1 MTVINT
7 NVKALFT
14 QASIKL
20 SERDSLKAMQQLSTG
35 KRINSAKDDA
45 AGLAIAARMTQQI
58 EGLNQGIRNAGDAI
72 AMIQTTEGATQ
83 NVTTML
89 LRCSE
94 LAMQAANDTYSDVQR
109 SFLNNEFTQLKEEI
123 NRMALTH
130 EWNGFK
136 ILAGKADGI
145 SDLNNDGKIETTV
158 LDANGAPTLDSNGK
172 PIPGPEAA
180 GKQKDPLTLQFQ
192 VGDSESQRIEVKL
205 PNFTENGPIT
215 RAIFWTDY
223 DATTDT
229 WGGAPGKETNISTV
243 DGAQAV
249 INLCKTALDK
259 VSESRSMMGAVM
271 NRLEHVVDNL
281 TNVSTNSAA
290 SRSQIEDADYAK
302 ASTELAK
309 SQIMSQAATAVLAQA
324 NTSQQTVLKLLG

>member
-14 QASIKL
+14 QASMKL
-20 SERDSLKAMQQLSTG
+20 TDRSSMKAMQELSTG

-58 EGLNQGIRNAGDAI
+58 EGLNQGIRNAGDAV

-89 LRCSE
+89 LRISE

-109 SFLNNEFTQLKEEI
+109 GFLDNEFSQLKEEI
-123 NRMALTH
+123 NRMAKTH

-136 ILAGKADGI
+136 ILAGAADGD
-145 SDLNNDGKIETTV
+145 SVVNNVVPPLGS
-158 LDANGAPTLDSNGK
+158 LR
-172 PIPGPEAA
+172 
-180 GKQKDPLTLQFQ
+180 DPLQLYFQ
-192 VGDSESQRIEVKL
+192 VGDAASQSITVKL
-205 PNFTENGPIT
+205 PNFTDKGNVT
-215 RAIFWTDY
+215 RSIFFSDY
-223 DATTDT
+223 AVNASDEVVTE
-229 WGGAPGKETNISTV
+229 GSTV
-243 DGAQAV
+243 TSIKTVEGAQTV
-249 INLCKTALDK
+249 IARCKVALDK
-259 VSESRSMMGAVM
+259 VSESRSMMGAIM

-281 TNVSTNSAA
+281 TNVSMNSAA

>member
-14 QASIKL
+14 QASLKL
-20 SERDSLKAMQQLSTG
+20 TERASMKSMQELSTG

-58 EGLNQGIRNAGDAI
+58 EGLNQGIRNAGDAV

-89 LRCSE
+89 LRISE

-109 SFLNNEFTQLKEEI
+109 GFLDNEFSQLKEEI

-136 ILAGKADGI
+136 ILAGAADGDNI
-145 SDLNNDGKIETTV
+145 VGGIKPDLGTV
-158 LDANGAPTLDSNGK
+158 R
-172 PIPGPEAA
+172 
-180 GKQKDPLTLQFQ
+180 DPLQLYFQ
-192 VGDSESQRIEVKL
+192 VGDAASQSITVKL
-205 PNFTENGPIT
+205 PNFTQNGNVT
-215 RAIFWTDY
+215 RAIFFSDY
-223 DATTDT
+223 DVNASDEVLTAGTAATSI
-229 WGGAPGKETNISTV
+229 KTV
-243 DGAQAV
+243 QGAQTV
-249 INLCKTALDK
+249 IARCKMALDK
-259 VSESRSMMGAVM
+259 VSESRSMMGAIM
-271 NRLEHVVDNL
+271 NRLEHVIDNL
-281 TNVSTNSAA
+281 TNVSMNSSA

-302 ASTELAK
+302 ASTSLAK

>member
-14 QASIKL
+14 QT
-20 SERDSLKAMQQLSTG
+20 SLKLTERNSMTAMQQLATG

-58 EGLNQGIRNAGDAI
+58 KGLNQGIRNAGDAI

-89 LRCSE
+89 LRISE
-94 LAMQAANDTYSDVQR
+94 LAMQSSNDTYSDVQR
-109 SFLNNEFTQLKEEI
+109 GFLNNEFSQLKEEI

-136 ILAGKADGI
+136 ILAGRADGI
-145 SDLNNDGKIETTV
+145 TDVDKDGTIE
-158 LDANGAPTLDSNGK
+158 LIDPDDPTIK
-172 PIPGPEAA
+172 GPEAA
-180 GKQKDPLTLQFQ
+180 GQNKLGLILKFQ
-192 VGDSESQRIEVKL
+192 VGDSAEQAIEVEL
-205 PNFTENGPIT
+205 PNFTQDGTVT
-215 RAIFWTDY
+215 RAIFFSDF
-223 DATTDT
+223 DPADPDSASEPTTI
-229 WGGAPGKETNISTV
+229 ENV
-243 DGAQAV
+243 EGAQKV
-249 INLCKTALDK
+249 IALCKTALDK

-281 TNVSTNSAA
+281 TNVSMNSSA

-302 ASTELAK
+302 ASTDLAK
-309 SQIMSQAATAVLAQA
+309 SQIMQQAATAVLAQA

>member
-14 QASIKL
+14 QASMKL
-20 SERDSLKAMQQLSTG
+20 TERDSLRAMQQLATG

-89 LRCSE
+89 LRISE

-109 SFLNNEFTQLKEEI
+109 GFLNNEFGQLKQEI

-145 SDLNNDGKIETTV
+145 TDLNNDQELQNNVTDGVFE
-158 LDANGAPTLDSNGK
+158 
-172 PIPGPEAA
+172 PEAA
-180 GKQKDPLTLQFQ
+180 SASKDPLVLQFQ
-192 VGDSESQRIEVKL
+192 VGDSESQRIEVEL
-205 PNFTENGPIT
+205 PNFTERGPIT
-215 RAIFWTDY
+215 RAIFFEDYNPDNLAIGSKPTDM
-223 DATTDT
+223 T
-229 WGGAPGKETNISTV
+229 TV
-243 DGAQAV
+243 DGAQKV
-249 INLCKTALDK
+249 INLAKIALDK
-259 VSESRSMMGAVM
+259 VSESRSMMGAAM

-281 TNVSTNSAA
+281 TNVSTNSSA

-309 SQIMSQAATAVLAQA
+309 SQIMAQAATAVLAQA
-324 NTSQQTVLKLLG
+324 NTSQQSVLKLLG

>member
-14 QASIKL
+14 QAAMKL
-20 SERDSLKAMQQLSTG
+20 SERSTMKSMSELSTG

-58 EGLNQGIRNAGDAI
+58 QGLNQGIRNAGDAI

-109 SFLNNEFTQLKEEI
+109 GFLNNEFEQLKEEI
-123 NRMALTH
+123 NRMAATH

-136 ILAGKADGI
+136 ILAGAADGTVDVPG
-145 SDLNNDGKIETTV
+145 STSGKDDIGSLPDKLE
-158 LDANGAPTLDSNGK
+158 
-172 PIPGPEAA
+172 
-180 GKQKDPLTLQFQ
+180 LQFQ
-192 VGDSESQRIEVKL
+192 VGDSATQRISINL
-205 PNFTENGPIT
+205 PNFTQNGTIT
-215 RAIFWTDY
+215 RSVFFTDY
-223 DATTDT
+223 DPTVAVSPGQPLS
-229 WGGAPGKETNISTV
+229 GGLNANKTNISTV
-243 DGAQAV
+243 DGAQTV
-249 INLCKTALDK
+249 IQQVKLALDK
-259 VSESRSMMGAVM
+259 VSESRSMMGAAM

-281 TNVSTNSAA
+281 TNVSMNSSA

-302 ASTELAK
+302 ASTDLAK
-309 SQIMSQAATAVLAQA
+309 SQIMQQAATAVLAQA

>member
-14 QASIKL
+14 QASLKIN
-20 SERDSLKAMQQLSTG
+20 ERGAMKAMQELSTG

-89 LRCSE
+89 LRISE
-94 LAMQAANDTYSDVQR
+94 LAMQAANDTYSNVQR
-109 SFLNNEFTQLKEEI
+109 GFLNNEFTQLKQEI

-136 ILAGKADGI
+136 IMAGAADGI
-145 SDLNNDGKIETTV
+145 TDLDGDGLQNEV
-158 LDANGAPTLDSNGK
+158 NVYGAPADEEQVDAPSAS
-172 PIPGPEAA
+172 PE
-180 GKQKDPLTLQFQ
+180 PLVLQFQ
-192 VGDSESQRIEVKL
+192 VGDSQTQRITVEL
-205 PNFTENGPIT
+205 PNFTERGPVT
-215 RAIFWTDY
+215 RAVFFEDFDKNTPLS
-223 DATTDT
+223 
-229 WGGAPGKETNISTV
+229 GGDVQTNITTV
-243 DGAQAV
+243 EGAQKV
-249 INLCKTALDK
+249 IDLCKFALDK

-281 TNVSTNSAA
+281 TNVSTNSSA

-302 ASTELAK
+302 ASTDLAK

>member
-14 QASIKL
+14 QASLKL
-20 SERDSLKAMQQLSTG
+20 TERASMKSMQELSTG

-58 EGLNQGIRNAGDAI
+58 EGLNQGIRNAGDAV

-89 LRCSE
+89 LRISE

-109 SFLNNEFTQLKEEI
+109 GFLDNEFSQLKDEV
-123 NRMALTH
+123 NRMARTH

-136 ILAGKADGI
+136 ILAGVADG
-145 SDLNNDGKIETTV
+145 DNRVEV
-158 LDANGAPTLDSNGK
+158 NGSTPNTPQAVGSLR
-172 PIPGPEAA
+172 E
-180 GKQKDPLTLQFQ
+180 PLQLYFQ
-192 VGDSESQRIEVKL
+192 VGDAASQSITVNL
-205 PNFTENGPIT
+205 PNFTENGNIT
-215 RAIFWTDY
+215 RAIFFSDYAVDSTDAVTTAGSA
-223 DATTDT
+223 ATSI
-229 WGGAPGKETNISTV
+229 KTV
-243 DGAQAV
+243 LGAQTV
-249 INLCKTALDK
+249 IARCKTVLDK
-259 VSESRSMMGAVM
+259 VSESRSMMGAIM

-281 TNVSTNSAA
+281 TNVSMNSSA

-302 ASTELAK
+302 ASTDLAK

>member
-7 NVKALFT
+7 NVQALFT
-14 QASIKL
+14 QASLKL
-20 SERDSLKAMQQLSTG
+20 NERGSMKAMQELSTG

-89 LRCSE
+89 LRISE

-109 SFLNNEFTQLKEEI
+109 GFLNNEFLQLKEEI

-136 ILAGKADGI
+136 ILAGAADGDNVI
-145 SDLNNDGKIETTV
+145 NGSTPDLGSV
-158 LDANGAPTLDSNGK
+158 R
-172 PIPGPEAA
+172 
-180 GKQKDPLTLQFQ
+180 DPLKLYFQ
-192 VGDSESQRIEVKL
+192 VGDAASQRITVDL
-205 PNFTENGPIT
+205 PNFTENGPVT
-215 RAIFWTDY
+215 RAIFYSDY
-223 DATTDT
+223 STNSDGTVAVRGTQATSIT
-229 WGGAPGKETNISTV
+229 TV
-243 DGAQAV
+243 AGAQTV
-249 INLCKTALDK
+249 IDRCKTALDK
-259 VSESRSMMGAVM
+259 VSESRSMMGAIM

-281 TNVSTNSAA
+281 TNVSMNSAA
-290 SRSQIEDADYAK
+290 SRSQIEDADYAH

>member
-14 QASIKL
+14 QASLKL
-20 SERDSLKAMQQLSTG
+20 TERASMKSMQELSTG

-58 EGLNQGIRNAGDAI
+58 EGLNQGIRNAGDAV

-89 LRCSE
+89 LRISE

-109 SFLNNEFTQLKEEI
+109 GFLDNEFSQLKEEI

-136 ILAGKADGI
+136 ILAGAADGDNI
-145 SDLNNDGKIETTV
+145 VNGSRPDLGTV
-158 LDANGAPTLDSNGK
+158 R
-172 PIPGPEAA
+172 
-180 GKQKDPLTLQFQ
+180 DPLQLYFQ
-192 VGDSESQRIEVKL
+192 VGDAASQSITVKL
-205 PNFTENGPIT
+205 PNFTQNGNVT
-215 RAIFWTDY
+215 RAIFFSDY
-223 DATTDT
+223 DVNASDEVLVAGTAATSI
-229 WGGAPGKETNISTV
+229 KTV
-243 DGAQAV
+243 QGAQIV
-249 INLCKTALDK
+249 IARCKMVLDK
-259 VSESRSMMGAVM
+259 VSESRSMMGAIM
-271 NRLEHVVDNL
+271 NRLEHVIDNL
-281 TNVSTNSAA
+281 TNVSMNSSA

-302 ASTELAK
+302 ASTSLAK

>member
-14 QASIKL
+14 QASLKL
-20 SERDSLKAMQQLSTG
+20 TERASMKSMQELSTG

-58 EGLNQGIRNAGDAI
+58 EGLNQGIRNAGDAV

-89 LRCSE
+89 LRISE

-109 SFLNNEFTQLKEEI
+109 GFLDNEFSQLKEEI

-136 ILAGKADGI
+136 ILAGAADGDNI
-145 SDLNNDGKIETTV
+145 VGGVTPALGTV
-158 LDANGAPTLDSNGK
+158 R
-172 PIPGPEAA
+172 
-180 GKQKDPLTLQFQ
+180 DPLQLYFQ
-192 VGDSESQRIEVKL
+192 VGDAASQSITVKL
-205 PNFTENGPIT
+205 PNFTQNGNVT
-215 RAIFWTDY
+215 RAIFFSDY
-223 DATTDT
+223 DVNASDEVLVLGTAATSI
-229 WGGAPGKETNISTV
+229 KTV
-243 DGAQAV
+243 QGAQTV
-249 INLCKTALDK
+249 IARCKMALDK
-259 VSESRSMMGAVM
+259 VSESRSMMGAIM
-271 NRLEHVVDNL
+271 NRLEHVIDNL
-281 TNVSTNSAA
+281 TNVSMNSSA

-302 ASTELAK
+302 ASTSLAK

>member
-14 QASIKL
+14 QAAMKL
-20 SERDSLKAMQQLSTG
+20 SERTTMKSMSELSTG

-58 EGLNQGIRNAGDAI
+58 QGLNQGIRNAGDAI

-109 SFLNNEFTQLKEEI
+109 GFLNNEFDQLKEEI
-123 NRMALTH
+123 DRMAKTH

-136 ILAGKADGI
+136 ILAGAADGTVNVPG
-145 SDLNNDGKIETTV
+145 SDPG
-158 LDANGAPTLDSNGK
+158 LDAIGSLPDKLD
-172 PIPGPEAA
+172 
-180 GKQKDPLTLQFQ
+180 LQFQ
-192 VGDSESQRIEVKL
+192 VGDSATQRISINL
-205 PNFTENGPIT
+205 PNFTQNGTIT
-215 RAIFWTDY
+215 RSVFFTDY
-223 DATTDT
+223 DPTVAVSPGQPLS
-229 WGGAPGKETNISTV
+229 GGLNANKTNISTV
-243 DGAQAV
+243 DGAQTV
-249 INLCKTALDK
+249 IQQVKLALDK
-259 VSESRSMMGAVM
+259 VSESRSMMGAAM

-281 TNVSTNSAA
+281 TNVSMNSSA

-302 ASTELAK
+302 ASTDLAK
-309 SQIMSQAATAVLAQA
+309 SQIMQQAATAVLAQA

>member
-14 QASIKL
+14 QASMKL
-20 SERDSLKAMQQLSTG
+20 TERDSLRAMQQLATG

-89 LRCSE
+89 LRISE

-109 SFLNNEFTQLKEEI
+109 GFLNNEFGQLKQEI

-145 SDLNNDGKIETTV
+145 TDLNKDGTLQNNV
-158 LDANGAPTLDSNGK
+158 SDAGVFES
-172 PIPGPEAA
+172 EAA
-180 GKQKDPLTLQFQ
+180 SASKDPLVLQFQ
-192 VGDSESQRIEVKL
+192 VGDSESQRIEVEL
-205 PNFTENGPIT
+205 PNFTERGPIT
-215 RAIFWTDY
+215 RAIFFEDYNPDNLAIGSKPTDM
-223 DATTDT
+223 T
-229 WGGAPGKETNISTV
+229 TV
-243 DGAQAV
+243 DGAQKV
-249 INLCKTALDK
+249 INLAKIALDK
-259 VSESRSMMGAVM
+259 VSESRSMMGAAM

-281 TNVSTNSAA
+281 TNVSTNSSA

-309 SQIMSQAATAVLAQA
+309 SQIMAQAATAVLAQA
-324 NTSQQTVLKLLG
+324 NTSQQSVLKLLG

>member
-1 MTVINT
+1 MAVIDT

-14 QASIKL
+14 QASLKL
-20 SERDSLKAMQQLSTG
+20 TERASMKSMQELSTG

-58 EGLNQGIRNAGDAI
+58 EGLNQGIRNAGDAV

-89 LRCSE
+89 LRISE

-109 SFLNNEFTQLKEEI
+109 GFLDNEFSQLKEEI

-136 ILAGKADGI
+136 ILAGAADGDNMVGGVTPALG
-145 SDLNNDGKIETTV
+145 SV
-158 LDANGAPTLDSNGK
+158 R
-172 PIPGPEAA
+172 
-180 GKQKDPLTLQFQ
+180 DPLQLYFQ
-192 VGDSESQRIEVKL
+192 VGDAASQSITVKL
-205 PNFTENGPIT
+205 PNFTQNGNVT
-215 RAIFWTDY
+215 RAIFFSDY
-223 DATTDT
+223 AVDATDAVTE
-229 WGGAPGKETNISTV
+229 PGTAATSIKTV
-243 DGAQAV
+243 QGAQTV
-249 INLCKTALDK
+249 IARCKMALDK
-259 VSESRSMMGAVM
+259 VSESRSMMGAIM
-271 NRLEHVVDNL
+271 NRLEHVIDNL
-281 TNVSTNSAA
+281 TNVSMNSSA

-302 ASTELAK
+302 ASTNLAK

>member
-7 NVKALFT
+7 NVKSLFT
-14 QASIKL
+14 QASMKL
-20 SERDSLKAMQQLSTG
+20 SERATLKAMQQLSTG

-89 LRCSE
+89 LRISE

-109 SFLNNEFTQLKEEI
+109 GFLNNEFTQLKEEI

-145 SDLNNDGKIETTV
+145 TDLNGDG
-158 LDANGAPTLDSNGK
+158 TLQNEVSDENVFE
-172 PIPGPEAA
+172 PEAA
-180 GKQKDPLTLQFQ
+180 SASADPLVLQFQ
-192 VGDSESQRIEVKL
+192 VGDSESQRISVKL
-205 PNFTENGPIT
+205 PNFTERGPIT
-215 RAIFWTDY
+215 RAIFFEDY
-223 DATTDT
+223 DPADLSKGTK
-229 WGGAPGKETNISTV
+229 ATNISTV
-243 DGAQAV
+243 DGAQKV
-249 INLCKTALDK
+249 INLCKSALDN
-259 VSESRSMMGAVM
+259 VSESRSMMGAAM

-281 TNVSTNSAA
+281 TNVSTNSSA

>member
-14 QASIKL
+14 QAAMKL
-20 SERDSLKAMQQLSTG
+20 TERSSMKSMQELSTG

-58 EGLNQGIRNAGDAI
+58 EGLNQGIRNAGDAV

-89 LRCSE
+89 LRISE

-109 SFLNNEFTQLKEEI
+109 GFLDNEFSQLKEEI
-123 NRMALTH
+123 NRMAKTH

-136 ILAGKADGI
+136 ILAGAADGD
-145 SDLNNDGKIETTV
+145 SVVNNVVPPLGS
-158 LDANGAPTLDSNGK
+158 LR
-172 PIPGPEAA
+172 
-180 GKQKDPLTLQFQ
+180 DPLQLYFQ
-192 VGDSESQRIEVKL
+192 VGDAASQSITVKL
-205 PNFTENGPIT
+205 PNFTDKGNVT
-215 RAIFWTDY
+215 RSIFFSDY
-223 DATTDT
+223 AVNASDEVVTEGTTVT
-229 WGGAPGKETNISTV
+229 SIKTV
-243 DGAQAV
+243 EGAQTV
-249 INLCKTALDK
+249 IARCKVALDK
-259 VSESRSMMGAVM
+259 VSESRSMMGAIM

-281 TNVSTNSAA
+281 TNVSMNSAA

>member
-14 QASIKL
+14 QASLKL
-20 SERDSLKAMQQLSTG
+20 TERASMKSMQELSTG

-58 EGLNQGIRNAGDAI
+58 EGLNQGIRNAGDAV

-89 LRCSE
+89 LRISE

-109 SFLNNEFTQLKEEI
+109 GFLDNEFSQLKEEI

-136 ILAGKADGI
+136 ILAGAADGDNI
-145 SDLNNDGKIETTV
+145 VGGVKPDLGSV
-158 LDANGAPTLDSNGK
+158 R
-172 PIPGPEAA
+172 
-180 GKQKDPLTLQFQ
+180 DPLQLYFQ
-192 VGDSESQRIEVKL
+192 VGDAASQSITVKL
-205 PNFTENGPIT
+205 PNFTQNGNVT
-215 RAIFWTDY
+215 RAIFFSDY
-223 DATTDT
+223 DVNASDEVLVAGTAATSI
-229 WGGAPGKETNISTV
+229 KTV
-243 DGAQAV
+243 QGAQTV
-249 INLCKTALDK
+249 IARCKMALDK
-259 VSESRSMMGAVM
+259 VSESRSMMGAIM
-271 NRLEHVVDNL
+271 NRLEHVIDNL
-281 TNVSTNSAA
+281 TNVSMNSSA

-302 ASTELAK
+302 ASTNLAK

>member
-7 NVKALFT
+7 NVKALYT
-14 QASIKL
+14 QAALKTT
-20 SERDSLKAMQQLSTG
+20 ERNSLKAMQELSTG

-45 AGLAIAARMTQQI
+45 AGLAISARMTQQI

-109 SFLNNEFTQLKEEI
+109 SFLNNEFTQLKDEI
-123 NRMALTH
+123 QRMSLTH

-136 ILAGKADGI
+136 ILAGKNRDGSSADAL
-145 SDLNNDGKIETTV
+145 SLY
-158 LDANGAPTLDSNGK
+158 
-172 PIPGPEAA
+172 
-180 GKQKDPLTLQFQ
+180 FQ
-192 VGDSESQRIEVKL
+192 VGDSADQRIKVDL
-205 PNFTENGPIT
+205 PNFSKTGPVT
-215 RAIFWTDY
+215 ADIFVDPVSNSNTS
-223 DATTDT
+223 
-229 WGGAPGKETNISTV
+229 ISTV
-243 DGAQAV
+243 AGAQVV
-249 INLCKTALDK
+249 IDLTKKVLDN
-259 VSESRSMMGAVM
+259 VSESRSMMGAAM

-281 TNVSTNSAA
+281 TNVSMNSSA

-302 ASTELAK
+302 SSTELAK

>member
-7 NVKALFT
+7 NVKSLFT
-14 QASIKL
+14 QASMKL
-20 SERDSLKAMQQLSTG
+20 SERATLKAMQQLSTG

-89 LRCSE
+89 LRISE
-94 LAMQAANDTYSDVQR
+94 LSMQAANDTYSDVQR
-109 SFLNNEFTQLKEEI
+109 GFLNNEFTQLKEEI

-145 SDLNNDGKIETTV
+145 TDLNGDG
-158 LDANGAPTLDSNGK
+158 TLQNEVSDENVFE
-172 PIPGPEAA
+172 PEASSA
-180 GKQKDPLTLQFQ
+180 SVDPLVLQFQ
-192 VGDSESQRIEVKL
+192 VGDSESQRISVKL
-205 PNFTENGPIT
+205 PNFTERGPIT
-215 RAIFWTDY
+215 RAIFFEDY
-223 DATTDT
+223 DPADLTKGTTATS
-229 WGGAPGKETNISTV
+229 ISTV
-243 DGAQAV
+243 DGAQKV
-249 INLCKTALDK
+249 INLCKTALDN
-259 VSESRSMMGAVM
+259 VSESRSMMGAAM

-281 TNVSTNSAA
+281 TNVSTNSSA

>member
-14 QASIKL
+14 QAAMKL
-20 SERDSLKAMQQLSTG
+20 SERSTMKSMSELSTG

-58 EGLNQGIRNAGDAI
+58 QGLNQGIRNAGDAI

-109 SFLNNEFTQLKEEI
+109 GFLNNEFSQLKEEI
-123 NRMALTH
+123 NRMAQTH

-136 ILAGKADGI
+136 ILAGAADGTVDVPG
-145 SDLNNDGKIETTV
+145 SPSGK
-158 LDANGAPTLDSNGK
+158 DAIGSLPDKL
-172 PIPGPEAA
+172 E
-180 GKQKDPLTLQFQ
+180 LQFQ
-192 VGDSESQRIEVKL
+192 VGDSATQRISINL
-205 PNFTENGPIT
+205 PNFTQNGTIT
-215 RAIFWTDY
+215 RSVFFTDY
-223 DATTDT
+223 DPLVDVSPGTPLTGGTAT
-229 WGGAPGKETNISTV
+229 TNISTV

-249 INLCKTALDK
+249 IQQVKLALDK
-259 VSESRSMMGAVM
+259 VSESRSMMGAAM

-281 TNVSTNSAA
+281 TNVSMNSSA

-302 ASTELAK
+302 ASTDLAK
-309 SQIMSQAATAVLAQA
+309 SQIMQQAATAVLAQA

>member
-14 QASIKL
+14 QASMKL
-20 SERDSLKAMQQLSTG
+20 TERDSLRAMQQLATG

-89 LRCSE
+89 LRISE

-109 SFLNNEFTQLKEEI
+109 GFLNNEFGQLKQEI

-145 SDLNNDGKIETTV
+145 TDLDKNGTLENNVSDGVFE
-158 LDANGAPTLDSNGK
+158 S
-172 PIPGPEAA
+172 EAA
-180 GKQKDPLTLQFQ
+180 SASKDPLVLQFQ
-192 VGDSESQRIEVKL
+192 VGDSESQRIEVEL
-205 PNFTENGPIT
+205 PNFTERGPIT
-215 RAIFWTDY
+215 RAIFFEDYNPDNLSIGLKPTDI
-223 DATTDT
+223 T
-229 WGGAPGKETNISTV
+229 TV
-243 DGAQAV
+243 DGAQKV
-249 INLCKTALDK
+249 INLAKIALDK
-259 VSESRSMMGAVM
+259 VSESRSMMGAAM

-281 TNVSTNSAA
+281 TNVSTNSSA

-309 SQIMSQAATAVLAQA
+309 SQIMAQAATAVLAQA
-324 NTSQQTVLKLLG
+324 NTSQQSVLKLLG

>member
-14 QASIKL
+14 QASLKL
-20 SERDSLKAMQQLSTG
+20 TERASMKSMQELSTG

-58 EGLNQGIRNAGDAI
+58 EGLNQGIRNAGDAV

-89 LRCSE
+89 LRISE
-94 LAMQAANDTYSDVQR
+94 LAMQAANDTYSNVQR
-109 SFLNNEFTQLKEEI
+109 GFLNNEFAQLKDEI
-123 NRMALTH
+123 NRMAKTH

-136 ILAGKADGI
+136 ILAGVADG
-145 SDLNNDGKIETTV
+145 DNRV
-158 LDANGAPTLDSNGK
+158 AVNGSTPNTPQDVGSLR
-172 PIPGPEAA
+172 
-180 GKQKDPLTLQFQ
+180 DPLQLYFQ
-192 VGDSESQRIEVKL
+192 VGDAASQSITVSL
-205 PNFTENGPIT
+205 PNFTDKGNIT
-215 RAIFWTDY
+215 RAIFFSDY
-223 DATTDT
+223 AVDTLDAVTTEGT
-229 WGGAPGKETNISTV
+229 AATSIRTV
-243 DGAQAV
+243 QGAQTV
-249 INLCKTALDK
+249 IARCKMVLDK
-259 VSESRSMMGAVM
+259 VSESRSMMGAIM

-281 TNVSTNSAA
+281 TNVSMNSAA